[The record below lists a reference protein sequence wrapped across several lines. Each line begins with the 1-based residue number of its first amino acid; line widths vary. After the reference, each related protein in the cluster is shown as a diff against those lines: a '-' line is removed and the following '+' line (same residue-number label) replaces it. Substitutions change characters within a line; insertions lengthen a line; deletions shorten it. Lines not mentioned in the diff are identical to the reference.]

1 MKALATYILTIAVA
15 SCMAGYL
22 MEGVA
27 AGIQQ
32 KAAQRDAAIQSVLN
46 WGITMI
52 YQVQGFYASGRFV
65 SHLVGASDAN
75 EAIASVL
82 AADNRIIR
90 ITRAVESRIWS
101 WTIDR
106 RAAHDQVL

>member
-1 MKALATYILTIAVA
+1 
-15 SCMAGYL
+15 
-22 MEGVA
+22 
-27 AGIQQ
+27 
-32 KAAQRDAAIQSVLN
+32 
-46 WGITMI
+46 MI

-90 ITRAVESRIWS
+90 ITRAVESRF
-101 WTIDR
+101 
-106 RAAHDQVL
+106 